1 MWLNNNL
8 SKIRIRLTIWIP
20 PEPLYHVTTAHCT
33 WLERFQHTHMYSRM
47 QTIVSHKG
55 SITQVVWGLGK
66 PFIGGDQINIENVW
80 SMCYASLILI
90 FLFVKNKYMFVT
102 GNLKITR
109 KQKRSKQELYIVIS
123 PKMITSIIRYV
134 FLVNVLTYFK
144 TKLGPPSPNYFAN
157 CFSPIVFMN
166 ISHDFKHS

>member
-47 QTIVSHKG
+47 QTIAGQYHTSSVRTGKAIHR
-55 SITQVVWGLGK
+55 WG
-66 PFIGGDQINIENVW
+66 PNIENVW